1 MGKPRGIVIAACAWL
16 SAESFSYAAECPRA
30 PAAPNQGPSTGSPL
44 RLFGT
49 LREEQGDKLIITTRN
64 GEQVTVDA
72 TPAFSTER
80 STVLVPG
87 RSLDILGT
95 QGPNGEVRADVIR
108 RAPTAPSAWEAD
120 CLPSQ

>member
-1 MGKPRGIVIAACAWL
+1 MRKPSGIVIAACAWL
-16 SAESFSYAAECPRA
+16 AAVSSSYAAECPRA
-30 PAAPNQGPSTGSPL
+30 PAAPNQKPSTGLPL
-44 RLFGT
+44 RLFGK
-49 LREEQGDKLIITTRN
+49 LVAERGNKLIITTRN
-64 GEQVTVDA
+64 GGQVTVDA

-95 QGPNGEVRADVIR
+95 EGPNGEVRADVIR
-108 RAPTAPSAWEAD
+108 RAPAAPSSWEAD